1 LPVGKEN
8 LLRTTPLKRVSD
20 PIDHLTRIRKGF
32 NNEYEYIFAIAVL
45 LVIGLMGLFYV
56 VYPFDK
62 DLK

>member
-1 LPVGKEN
+1 MVDSIVFL
-8 LLRTTPLKRVSD
+8 
-20 PIDHLTRIRKGF
+20 
-32 NNEYEYIFAIAVL
+32 EYEYIFALAVL